1 MNMLCF
7 PRIVTPFEMEP
18 RFGVETSEKM
28 VTWALEHAPPSSRPT
43 ILEVGSGNGAL
54 LHGLFEAGYDG
65 LDLHGIDYS
74 EGAVKLA
81 QAVAKS
87 RSNSDITYAHCD
99 FLLDDPP
106 SNRTSDIAL
115 ASWDLIMDK
124 GTYDAIALAPKDAEG
139 RSPAVHYPDRVVRL
153 LKPGGLF
160 LITCR

>member
-1 MNMLCF
+1 MK
-7 PRIVTPFEMEP
+7 T
-18 RFGVETSEKM
+18 RFGLETSEKM
-28 VTWALEHAPPSSRPT
+28 ITWALEHAPPASRPI

-65 LDLHGIDYS
+65 QNLHGIDYS

-87 RSNSDITYAHCD
+87 HGSSNITYAQCD
-99 FLLDDPP
+99 FLLDDPLP
-106 SNRTSDIAL
+106 PNHTSDIAL

-124 GTYDAIALAPKDAEG
+124 GTYDAIALAPKDTEG
-139 RSPAVHYPDRVVRL
+139 RSPAIHYPDRVVRL